1 MLILNP
7 NPCIDVTIWVK
18 ELVRGSVHRAIEN
31 KATAGG
37 KGINV
42 ARACQTMGLNPHLYL
57 TLPDSEG
64 PFYKELLDSEGHDVQ
79 YLSVPGEVRK
89 SIIVNEESSSA
100 ITILN
105 GAGPTI
111 STSDWEKYC
120 KNAST
125 KVSPGELVLMM
136 GSLPKGHPDS
146 ALDQLAIEIRS
157 VGGLL
162 LVDTSPATFVSRK
175 NQILDFI
182 SPNLEEAEAIIEN
195 KLGDLFI
202 PDNKDVEKRALAAA
216 EKLFNKVAKNVI
228 VTAGAQGCA
237 FKNEDEHF
245 WLPAYKIDSD
255 KYKSAVGAGDSF
267 VAGFAMN
274 YEKNTKEPSQKINWK
289 SAIKYGMATAA
300 ASCETYR
307 AGGFEKKRVL
317 GILGSDAGE

>member
-7 NPCIDVTIWVK
+7 NPCIDVTIWVE
-18 ELVRGSVHRAIEN
+18 ELVRGGVHRAIEN

-64 PFYKELLDSEGHDVQ
+64 LFYKELLNSEGHDVQ

-105 GAGPTI
+105 GAGSTI

-120 KNAST
+120 KIAST

-146 ALDQLAIEIRS
+146 AIDQLAIEVRS
-157 VGGLL
+157 AGALL

-182 SPNLEEAEAIIEN
+182 SPNLEEAEAIIGN
-195 KLGDLFI
+195 KSGELFI
-202 PDNKDVEKRALAAA
+202 PNNKDVEERALAAA
-216 EKLFNKVAKNVI
+216 EKLFNKVAKNII

-245 WLPAYKIDSD
+245 WLPAYEIALD
-255 KYKSAVGAGDSF
+255 KFKSAVGAGDSF

-274 YEKNTKEPSQKINWK
+274 YEKNTKEPSETINWK
-289 SAIKYGMATAA
+289 VAIKYGMATAA

-307 AGGFEKKRVL
+307 AGGFKKKRVL
-317 GILGSDAGE
+317 EIFDSDSSE